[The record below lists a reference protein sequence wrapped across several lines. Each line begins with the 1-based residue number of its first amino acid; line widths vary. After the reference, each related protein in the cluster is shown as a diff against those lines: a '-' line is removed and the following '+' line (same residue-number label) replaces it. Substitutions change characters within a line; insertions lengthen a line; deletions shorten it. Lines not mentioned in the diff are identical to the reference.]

1 MSKLLGVIV
10 SLGVGA
16 GAAYLLDPERGRH
29 RRALVRDKAKAA
41 TNRMREALDG
51 KTRHWSNLAR
61 GYMAEARGLFAR
73 GRRSA
78 QDTAARIEGRA

>member
-41 TNRMREALDG
+41 RTRMRDALDG

-61 GYMAEARGLFAR
+61 GYMAQARGLFAR

>member
-16 GAAYLLDPERGRH
+16 GAAYMLDPERGRH
-29 RRALVRDKAKAA
+29 RRTLVRDKAMAA
-41 TNRMREALDG
+41 TNRMRDALDG

-73 GRRSA
+73 GRRTA
-78 QDTAARIEGRA
+78 QNASARIEGRA

>member
-16 GAAYLLDPERGRH
+16 GAAYMLDPERGRH
-29 RRALVRDKAKAA
+29 RRALVRDKAVAA

-51 KTRHWSNLAR
+51 KTRHWSNLAH
-61 GYMAEARGLFAR
+61 GYMAEARGLFAG
-73 GRRSA
+73 GRRTA
-78 QDTAARIEGRA
+78 QAASARIEGRA